1 MELELGLSLPNHNP
15 IMMKG
20 LLDLNCSSDNEMELK
35 RNKFHKN
42 NYKKQTFLGDHDD
55 DDDDEH
61 GNVEVESNKSLS
73 LFLWSG
79 QPNDEEDDSPR
90 EKWRKLHLNDREI
103 DEENHEIVGWPPIN
117 SWRRELL
124 HHHHQGGGWMVVNHR
139 RGERLRN
146 SMYVKVKMEGVAIG
160 RKIDLRL
167 YNSYHTL
174 TNALIE
180 MFAKYNGIGRKKVD
194 YTILYQDK
202 EGDWMLAG
210 DVPWEAFIES
220 VQRMEILR
228 NEK

>member
-1 MELELGLSLPNHNP
+1 MELELGLSLPNHTP

-20 LLDLNCSSDNEMELK
+20 LFDLNCSSDNEMELK
-35 RNKFHKN
+35 KNKS
-42 NYKKQTFLGDHDD
+42 FLDD
-55 DDDDEH
+55 DDHDDEH
-61 GNVEVESNKSLS
+61 GNVEVESNNSLS

-79 QPNDEEDDSPR
+79 RQPNDEEDDSPQ
-90 EKWRKLHLNDREI
+90 ENWRKLHLNDGEI

-124 HHHHQGGGWMVVNHR
+124 HHHPGGGWMVGNHR
-139 RGERLRN
+139 RGECLRT

-174 TNALIE
+174 SNALIE
-180 MFAKYNGIGRKKVD
+180 MFAKYNVIGRKKVD